1 MFFKL
6 FKVSVNALIG
16 IIFLGVG
23 GYGYAQ
29 EKLNLTFN
37 SVAQS
42 GPHDFVYS
50 IHMDGSNGIA
60 VGGYGLIL
68 RTNDGGSTWSKSA
81 FPTKSN
87 GLFSGVTKSG
97 KCIAA
102 GQSGWIISSEDCKSW
117 VQAKPITNERILS
130 VDLNSKGYAV
140 AVGGFGLLMQSFDWG
155 KSWEKIT
162 VDWTKV
168 IDDPAEPHLYKVIV
182 SDSGV
187 VTIAGE
193 FELIMQSTD
202 QGKKW
207 KGLHKGTRSLF
218 GMAITPSGQII
229 AVGQE
234 GLILKS
240 DAQKGNWAV
249 INSKITN
256 LLTDISVNSD
266 GQIAYIAGM
275 RILLKS
281 TDGGKSFSQI
291 QNNKISQ
298 NIFSSLSLADT
309 KLSSKSFLVGGAA
322 GQIFKVNF

>member
-1 MFFKL
+1 M
-6 FKVSVNALIG
+6 
-16 IIFLGVG
+16 GVG

-37 SVAQS
+37 AVAQS

-102 GQSGWIISSEDCKSW
+102 GQSGWIISSDDCKSW

-162 VDWTKV
+162 VDWTKI

-187 VTIAGE
+187 
-193 FELIMQSTD
+193 
-202 QGKKW
+202 
-207 KGLHKGTRSLF
+207 HKGTRSLF

-240 DAQKGNWAV
+240 DTQKGNWVV
-249 INSKITN
+249 INSKINN

-298 NIFSSLSLADT
+298 SIFSSLSLADT